1 MLRLLYARLR
11 FIYDASVQAIM
22 GFGRY
27 LGIRLVNLSI
37 IIVGLVILDFFMFRT
52 IGDPTALLAGNPSL
66 KPIERAAIKASLGL
80 DRPLYDQFTLY
91 LTQLSHGDLGTS
103 WFYHNSVAY
112 QIGIRLP
119 NTMLLLGTAYFIS
132 TLLGIVTGVKASSIR
147 GRKGDVGIVTSS
159 LFLSS
164 LPVFWIGFLLIS
176 YLSVLPSQ
184 LHLPFAFPS
193 GSTYNTGWSGSQLS
207 TGFPQYVVQVLQH
220 LALPVFALTLIL
232 YGGHT
237 LLMRNTLID
246 VLSEDYIITARAKGL
261 NDDDVLYKHAMR
273 NAYLPIVSALAIQ
286 FGGIL
291 GGAILTETVFAY
303 NGLGTLIIQSVSNFD
318 WPILQGIFLIIGV
331 MTVLANLVADIL
343 YGVLDPRVKV
353 G

>member
-1 MLRLLYARLR
+1 
-11 FIYDASVQAIM
+11 M

-27 LGIRLVNLSI
+27 LAIRLVNLSI
-37 IIVGLVILDFFMFRT
+37 VVIGLVILDFFMFRT
-52 IGDPTALLAGNPSL
+52 IGDPTALLLGNPNIR
-66 KPIERAAIKASLGL
+66 PIQRAAIKASLGL
-80 DRPLYDQFTLY
+80 DRPLFDQFVIY
-91 LTQLSHGDLGTS
+91 ITQLSHGDLGTS
-103 WFYHNSVAY
+103 WIFKTPVTY
-112 QIGIRLP
+112 QIFIRLP

-132 TLLGIVTGVKASSIR
+132 SLLGIVTGVKASSIR

-184 LHLPFAFPS
+184 LHLPFSFPS
-193 GSTYNTGWSGSQLS
+193 GGTYNSGWLGAQLS

-261 NDDDVLYKHAMR
+261 SDDDVLYKHAMR

-291 GGAILTETVFAY
+291 GGAILTETVFSY
-303 NGLGTLIIQSVSNFD
+303 NGLGGLIISSVQSYD
-318 WPILQGIFLIIGV
+318 WPVLQGIFLIIGV